1 MNANNFQPSTPPK
14 ARGINR
20 NRGLERPHFYR
31 AVLGQNP
38 CRASEVAPGHGF
50 FAALLFPAGTTARQ
64 VAGQLSD
71 KSAGRS
77 AASHSEIPLK
87 ELLLCL

>member
-1 MNANNFQPSTPPK
+1 MSANNFQFLSPPR

-20 NRGLERPHFYR
+20 ERGLERPHFYR

-50 FAALLFPAGTTARQ
+50 FAALLFPAGKPAVQ
-64 VAGQLSD
+64 VASRVDGSIAGSD
-71 KSAGRS
+71 
-77 AASHSEIPLK
+77 AASPSEDQYK
-87 ELLLCL
+87 DRVKCL

>member
-1 MNANNFQPSTPPK
+1 MSANNFQLPTPRT

-20 NRGLERPHFYR
+20 DRGLERPHFYR

-38 CRASEVAPGHGF
+38 CRASEVAPGHGL
-50 FAALLFPAGTTARQ
+50 FAALLLPAGTSASQ
-64 VAGQLSD
+64 IAGTVD
-71 KSAGRS
+71 ANSAGTS
-77 AASHSEIPLK
+77 AASYSEMQLR

>member
-1 MNANNFQPSTPPK
+1 MSANNFQPSTPAR

-20 NRGLERPHFYR
+20 NHGLERPHFYR

-38 CRASEVAPGHGF
+38 CRAWEVAPGHGLY
-50 FAALLFPAGTTARQ
+50 AALLFPAGTPAIQ
-64 VAGQLSD
+64 LAGQLYG

-77 AASHSEIPLK
+77 AASYSETHLRG
-87 ELLLCL
+87 LLLCL

>member
-1 MNANNFQPSTPPK
+1 MSANNLQPQTLPR

-64 VAGQLSD
+64 HAGKVSG

-77 AASHSEIPLK
+77 TASYSEMHLK
-87 ELLLCL
+87 GLLPCL